1 MRFRDKVVLVTGA
14 GCAIGMGR
22 QIALDFAREGARVV
36 ASDIDVPAVEE
47 TVAMIAQAGGE
58 AIAVP
63 CDVFKT
69 DDVNNMVQQALAKY
83 GGGIDVLVN
92 NAGIAKKR
100 AFVEMTD
107 EEWNRTL
114 GTNLGGAYRCARAVV
129 PTMIDQGFGRIVS
142 ISSLMG
148 SSWGWVDHV
157 HYNAAKAGIEGLT
170 RGLAIELGP
179 KGVTANAIAPGFIWT
194 AQSTSKDHSL
204 GPEGMKVAEGYI
216 PLRRY
221 GVPSDISDVVL
232 FFASDAARYITG
244 QVLLVDGGVTLGDL
258 TPAFAEL
265 S

>member
-1 MRFRDKVVLVTGA
+1 MRFSDKVVLVTGA

-22 QIALDFAREGARVV
+22 QIALDFAREGAKVV
-36 ASDIDVPAVEE
+36 ASDVDVPTVEE
-47 TVAMIAQAGGE
+47 TVGLIKQAGGE

-63 CDVFKT
+63 CDVSKT
-69 DDVNNMVQQALAKY
+69 EDVNKMVQQALAAY
-83 GGGIDVLVN
+83 GGRIDVLVN
-92 NAGIAKKR
+92 NAGIAKKC
-100 AFVEMTD
+100 AFAEMTD
-107 EEWNRTL
+107 EEWNRTV
-114 GTNLGGAYRCARAVV
+114 GTNLGGAYRCSRAVV
-129 PTMIDQGFGRIVS
+129 PTMIKQGSGRIIS

-148 SSWGWVDHV
+148 GSWGWIDHV
-157 HYNAAKAGIEGLT
+157 HYNAAKSGIEGLT
-170 RGLAIELGP
+170 RGLGIELGP
-179 KGVTANAIAPGFIWT
+179 KGITANAIAPGFIWT

-258 TPAFAEL
+258 TPAFANL